1 MKKLVQNY
9 KKEIKII
16 SLIFLFKVIILSI
29 LPLTGD
35 EAYFIK
41 WAKTLSAGYYDHP
54 PMIGWTIHFMSYIS
68 DNIVFFRML
77 SVVTTFIVAYTI
89 FKIGELYIEKSRA
102 FFIALLFLASP
113 VDILLSLITNDIVLV
128 LFGSL
133 GAMFLLFSMEKTN
146 NKILYATLSGIF
158 LGFAFLS
165 KYFAVFL
172 MVSLLLFV
180 LFTYKTKAIKNVLI
194 VTFFILLAVAQN
206 LWFNYN
212 SCWNNIMFNFL
223 IRTSSQYSLESV
235 TNYFIMVIYLFSPW
249 GIWFLFKDRKLFKL
263 NKLNKLILFV
273 LVLILGLFFVVSLK
287 NELGLHWFILFLP
300 YMYLAF
306 AYLSEETLQK
316 LFKYNYIFTFI
327 HVALLLVILFLPIS
341 LFKDA
346 KYYSD
351 IVYATNPKKI
361 CNELKKYNNLYTF
374 GYTTASM
381 LSYSCKRDI
390 KMVFSGSKFG
400 RLDDK
405 LLDVRTLN
413 GKNIAV
419 FDNGKIVKK
428 DFRGVCSDV
437 KVDKFNVMGAEFYVG
452 ECKNFNYKKYKQTY
466 LKSIK
471 EKYYNIPKWLPV
483 GKCYFTD
490 RYFK

>member
-1 MKKLVQNY
+1 MMTKNY
-9 KKEIKII
+9 QKEMKII
-16 SLIFLFKVIILSI
+16 SFIVFAKIVILFL

-41 WAKTLSAGYYDHP
+41 WAQTLSAGYYDHP
-54 PMIGWTIHFMSYIS
+54 PMIGWTIHFMSYINE
-68 DNIVFFRML
+68 NIIFFRMF
-77 SVVTTFIVAYTI
+77 SVATTFVVAYTI
-89 FKIGELYIEKSRA
+89 FKIGKLYIEKDRA

-113 VDILLSLITNDIVLV
+113 VDILFSLITNDIVLV

-133 GAMFLLFSMEKTN
+133 GAMFLLFSMEKQN
-146 NKILYATLSGIF
+146 NKTLYATLSGVF

-180 LFTYKTKAIKNVLI
+180 LSTYKKQAIKNVLI
-194 VTFFILLAVAQN
+194 VTFFVLLAVTQN

-223 IRTSSQYSLESV
+223 IRTSSEYSLESV

-249 GIWFLFKDRKLFKL
+249 GIWFLYKDKKLFKL
-263 NKLNKLILFV
+263 NKLNKLVLFV
-273 LVLILGLFFVVSLK
+273 LVLVLGLFFVVSLK

-300 YMYLAF
+300 F
-306 AYLSEETLQK
+306 IYLSFSYLSKESLEK
-316 LFKYNYIFTFI
+316 LFRYNYIFSFI
-327 HVALLLVILFLPIS
+327 HVALLLTILSLPTS

-361 CNELKKYNNLYTF
+361 CNELQKYDNLYTF

-413 GKNIAV
+413 GKDIAV
-419 FDNGKIVKK
+419 FDNGEIKK
-428 DFRGVCSDV
+428 QDFRGVCQDV
-437 KVDKFNVMGAEFYVG
+437 HVDKFNVMGAEFYVG
-452 ECKNFNYKKYKQTY
+452 ECKNFNYEKYKKTY
-466 LKSIK
+466 LKSMK

-483 GKCYFTD
+483 GKCYFLD
-490 RYFK
+490 MYFR